1 MSDVS
6 TTGVCVERRER
17 VATVWLERP
26 PLHILDIPT
35 IAALDAAFAD
45 LARVEGVQLVVVRG
59 RGGKAFSAGVS
70 IQDHTPDK
78 VDAML
83 TGFHGAIRRLRALE
97 AVTLAA
103 IDGHCLGGG
112 MELAFS
118 CDLAL
123 AAEESTFG
131 LPEIKLGC
139 YPPVAA
145 ALFPQRIGMQHT
157 LEMALTGRNY
167 TCAEIAALGLL
178 NWRVP
183 RADFAAKL
191 DEIEAL
197 LLGTS
202 GAVLKLTKRA
212 ARAGERQ
219 AFGPALDEAER
230 IYLQELCRT
239 ADIEEGIGA
248 FLAKRRPEWKH
259 R

>member
-1 MSDVS
+1 VRLQNEG
-6 TTGVCVERRER
+6 TRHERCDDR
-17 VATVWLERP
+17 
-26 PLHILDIPT
+26 
-35 IAALDAAFAD
+35 DASSP
-45 LARVEGVQLVVVRG
+45 RG
-59 RGGKAFSAGVS
+59 
-70 IQDHTPDK
+70 D
-78 VDAML
+78 
-83 TGFHGAIRRLRALE
+83 RRTHR
-97 AVTLAA
+97 T
-103 IDGHCLGGG
+103 
-112 MELAFS
+112 
-118 CDLAL
+118 L

-145 ALFPQRIGMQHT
+145 ALFPQRIGLQHT

-167 TCAEIAALGLL
+167 TGAEIAALGLL

-183 RADFAAKL
+183 RVDFAAKL
-191 DEIEAL
+191 DEVVAGL
-197 LLGTS
+197 LATS

-212 ARAGERQ
+212 ARAGETQ

-248 FLAKRRPEWKH
+248 FLGKRKPEWKH

>member
-1 MSDVS
+1 VS
-6 TTGVCVERRER
+6 APVTLERGER
-17 VATVWLERP
+17 SATIWLDRP

-35 IAALDAAFAD
+35 IAALDAAIAE
-45 LARVEGVQLVVVRG
+45 LAGLHDVQLVLLRG

-83 TGFHGAIRRLRALE
+83 RGFHGAIRRLRALE

-112 MELAFS
+112 MELALS

-123 AAEESTFG
+123 ASDESTFG

-145 ALFPQRIGMQHT
+145 ALFPRRIGTART
-157 LEMALTGRNY
+157 LELALFGKNLTA
-167 TCAEIAALGLL
+167 AEVDALGLL

-183 RADFAAKL
+183 RADFEGRLA
-191 DEIEAL
+191 EISGE

-212 ARAGERQ
+212 VRAGETD

-230 IYLQELCRT
+230 IYLEELCKT
-239 ADIEEGIGA
+239 ADIEEGIAA
-248 FLAKRRPEWKH
+248 FLAKRKPEWKH